1 MPITLQPEQ
10 EQFIQTQL
18 ATGRYTNA
26 TEVIVEALQLLEK
39 RNHYDRWVEE
49 LRNKIDIAAA
59 ECDRGE
65 GLDGETAINQLRAR
79 LHKKREA

>member
-10 EQFIQTQL
+10 EQFIQTEL
-18 ATGRYTNA
+18 ARGRYTNA
-26 TEVIVEALQLLEK
+26 TEVIAEALQLLEK

-59 ECDRGE
+59 ECDLDE
-65 GLDGETAINQLRAR
+65 GLDGETAINQSHLFN
-79 LHKKREA
+79 